1 MLNTRNSELC
11 QQTKDSIAN
20 AAVDLL
26 LAEPGAELSV
36 TRLCRQAGVS
46 RNAFYRNF
54 DAVEEVVG
62 YYLRSRWIRYAS
74 SLPDRRDLLESPG
87 RYLIIYIYGQRPLL
101 RSLREKQMLGVLEKM
116 FLEVLGPDEGTPP
129 SLRYHR
135 NGMAFLIYGLV
146 RTMIENDFT
155 ETPEEVF
162 LLMDSVSGK

>member
-1 MLNTRNSELC
+1 MPNTRNSELC

-26 LAEPGAELSV
+26 LAEPEAELSV

-46 RNAFYRNF
+46 RNA
-54 DAVEEVVG
+54 
-62 YYLRSRWIRYAS
+62 
-74 SLPDRRDLLESPG
+74 PG

>member
-1 MLNTRNSELC
+1 MPNTRNSELC

-26 LAEPGAELSV
+26 LAEPEAELSV

-74 SLPDRRDLLESPG
+74 SLPNRRG
-87 RYLIIYIYGQRPLL
+87 GI
-101 RSLREKQMLGVLEKM
+101 
-116 FLEVLGPDEGTPP
+116 
-129 SLRYHR
+129 
-135 NGMAFLIYGLV
+135 
-146 RTMIENDFT
+146 
-155 ETPEEVF
+155 
-162 LLMDSVSGK
+162 

>member
-1 MLNTRNSELC
+1 MPNTRNSELC

-62 YYLRSRWIRYAS
+62 YEWKKC
-74 SLPDRRDLLESPG
+74 RRNFKKRPG
-87 RYLIIYIYGQRPLL
+87 VQKECKR
-101 RSLREKQMLGVLEKM
+101 K
-116 FLEVLGPDEGTPP
+116 
-129 SLRYHR
+129 
-135 NGMAFLIYGLV
+135 
-146 RTMIENDFT
+146 ENI
-155 ETPEEVF
+155 
-162 LLMDSVSGK
+162 VSGRKPRRRPVDSCEPMGHT

>member
-1 MLNTRNSELC
+1 MPHFLILETPVMPNTRNSELC

-62 YYLRSRWIRYAS
+62 YYLA
-74 SLPDRRDLLESPG
+74 LPLDPLCFPRCRIGGICWNRRG
-87 RYLIIYIYGQRPLL
+87 GI
-101 RSLREKQMLGVLEKM
+101 
-116 FLEVLGPDEGTPP
+116 
-129 SLRYHR
+129 
-135 NGMAFLIYGLV
+135 
-146 RTMIENDFT
+146 
-155 ETPEEVF
+155 
-162 LLMDSVSGK
+162 

>member
-1 MLNTRNSELC
+1 MPNTRNSELC

-101 RSLREKQMLGVLEKM
+101 RSLPEKEDAGCVGKDVSGGSWPGRGHSAQPAL
-116 FLEVLGPDEGTPP
+116 PP
-129 SLRYHR
+129 QR
-135 NGMAFLIYGLV
+135 NGLSDL
-146 RTMIENDFT
+146 R
-155 ETPEEVF
+155 
-162 LLMDSVSGK
+162 SGTHHD